1 MAGLSNTHFISMRA
15 VGQLAPRIHI
25 NQSRFLNLFIKPSH
39 FFSSLQYISRSQYV
53 CYSCEQGW
61 EGDRGRGN
69 KGLMSLAKRGWRLRQ
84 MAWSLQHSGVAR
96 LVLKS
101 SSLTFQQILPGG
113 WGVCHTT
120 PRIHTARFTLPS
132 PPFSSVPPPPLQ
144 PSLWPLCIAFLLFYP
159 YICIHSHINMYS
171 GGSFGPLQ
179 RW

>member
-15 VGQLAPRIHI
+15 VGQLAPRMHI
-25 NQSRFLNLFIKPSH
+25 NQSQILNLLIKPRH
-39 FFSSLQYISRSQYV
+39 FFPLQYISRSQYV

-101 SSLTFQQILPGG
+101 CSLTFQQILPGG

-120 PRIHTARFTLPS
+120 PRIHTALFNPPTQKKKKSPASSLTIVYRIPAILCSHMYTFTH
-132 PPFSSVPPPPLQ
+132 
-144 PSLWPLCIAFLLFYP
+144 W
-159 YICIHSHINMYS
+159 HIW
-171 GGSFGPLQ
+171 
-179 RW
+179 RWLIWTSAGLVR

>member
-25 NQSRFLNLFIKPSH
+25 NQSQILNLLIKPRH
-39 FFSSLQYISRSQYV
+39 FFFPLQYISRSQYV

-101 SSLTFQQILPGG
+101 CSLTFQQIYQEAGES
-113 WGVCHTT
+113 VT
-120 PRIHTARFTLPS
+120 PLQGSTR
-132 PPFSSVPPPPLQ
+132 PPPQKKKKFLPL
-144 PSLWPLCIAFLLFYP
+144 LWPFCIAFLLLYP
-159 YICIHSHINMYS
+159 HICIHSHTDTYE
-171 GGSFGPLQ
+171 GGSFGLVQ
-179 RW
+179 AW

>member
-25 NQSRFLNLFIKPSH
+25 NQSRILNPLIKPSH
-39 FFSSLQYISRSQYV
+39 FFFFFLQYISRSQYV

-61 EGDRGRGN
+61 EGDGGRGN

-120 PRIHTARFTLPS
+120 PRIHTALFN
-132 PPFSSVPPPPLQ
+132 PPPKKKIKNKKNL
-144 PSLWPLCIAFLLFYP
+144 LLLLCRPGPTELLTTLYRVP
-159 YICIHSHINMYS
+159 AILSSHMYI
-171 GGSFGPLQ
+171 FTQ
-179 RW
+179 